1 MSHKD
6 NDAQTGQPLRVVFF
20 DAAETLFH
28 VNGSV
33 ADIYLRHAV
42 QYGYQPRPD
51 SVTLITDAFRR
62 AFHDAPP
69 PVFAA
74 TESARIKQSER
85 LWWFDVVHNVFYR
98 VGMFERFDEF
108 FEHVFDVFADP
119 LCWKMFPEV
128 VPTLTELRS
137 HGLEL
142 GIVSNFDS
150 RLFNILRGLGI
161 AELFHTVT
169 ISSLAH
175 AAKPS
180 PKIFRLALDQHAV
193 EPAEAMH
200 VGDSVRDDV
209 EGATKAGLTAVLL
222 ARHDQQSPPGIQTIR
237 ALDELIPLA
246 LSRGGQNL
254 A

>member
-1 MSHKD
+1 MR
-6 NDAQTGQPLRVVFF
+6 QPIRVVFF

-33 ADIYLRHAV
+33 ADIYFCHAV
-42 QYGYQPRPD
+42 QFGYQPKPE
-51 SVTLITDAFRR
+51 SIALISEAFRR

-74 TESARIKQSER
+74 TDADQLKQSER

-108 FEHVFDVFADP
+108 FEHVFDVFAAP
-119 LCWKMFPEV
+119 ATWKLFPEV
-128 VPTLTELRS
+128 LPTLSALKSR
-137 HGLEL
+137 GLEL

-150 RLFNILRGLGI
+150 RLFHVLRGLGI
-161 AELFHTVT
+161 ADLFDTVT

-180 PKIFRLALDQHAV
+180 PKIFEFALEQHAV
-193 EPAEAMH
+193 EPVDALH
-200 VGDSVRDDV
+200 VGDSLRDDV
-209 EGATKAGLTAVLL
+209 EGAKKAGLGAVLL
-222 ARHDQQSPPGIQTIR
+222 ARQGKQAPPGIPVIR
-237 ALDELIPLA
+237 TLEELVPMLG
-246 LSRGGQNL
+246 S
-254 A
+254 

>member
-1 MSHKD
+1 MS
-6 NDAQTGQPLRVVFF
+6 QSVRVVFF

-33 ADIYLRHAV
+33 AEIYLRCAV
-42 QYGYQPRPD
+42 PFGYQPKPD
-51 SVTLITDAFRR
+51 SITLITEAFRR
-62 AFHDAPP
+62 AFHDAPA

-74 TESARIKQSER
+74 TESAQLKQSER

-108 FEHVFDVFADP
+108 FEHVFGVFGDP
-119 LCWKMFPEV
+119 ASWKLYAEV
-128 VPTLTELRS
+128 PATLRS
-137 HGLEL
+137 LRSRGLEL

-150 RLFNILRGLGI
+150 RLFNVLRGLQI
-161 AELFHTVT
+161 ADLFDTVT

-180 PKIFRLALDQHAV
+180 PKIFELALAQHAV
-193 EPAEAMH
+193 DPGEAIH

-209 EGATKAGLTAVLL
+209 EGATKAGLHAVLL
-222 ARHDQQSPPGIQTIR
+222 ARGEKPVPPGIQAIHT
-237 ALDELIPLA
+237 LDELVPLITPGE
-246 LSRGGQNL
+246 SR
-254 A
+254 

>member
-1 MSHKD
+1 MSESV
-6 NDAQTGQPLRVVFF
+6 RVVFF

-33 ADIYLRHAV
+33 AEIYLRCAV
-42 QYGYQPRPD
+42 QFGYQPKPD
-51 SVTLITDAFRR
+51 AITLITEAFRR

-74 TESARIKQSER
+74 TESAQLKQSER

-108 FEHVFDVFADP
+108 FDHVYGVFADAAS
-119 LCWKMFPEV
+119 WKLYPEV
-128 VPTLTELRS
+128 PATLTALRKR
-137 HGLEL
+137 GLEL

-150 RLFNILRGLGI
+150 RLFNVLRGLGI
-161 AELFHTVT
+161 ADLFDTVT

-180 PKIFRLALDQHAV
+180 PKIFELALAQHAV
-193 EPAEAMH
+193 DPGEAMH
-200 VGDSVRDDV
+200 VGDSLRDDV
-209 EGATKAGLTAVLL
+209 EGATKAGLRAVLL
-222 ARHDQQSPPGIQTIR
+222 ARQVKEMPSGVESIR
-237 ALDELIPLA
+237 TLDELIPMA
-246 LSRGGQNL
+246 GG
-254 A
+254 

>member
-1 MSHKD
+1 MS
-6 NDAQTGQPLRVVFF
+6 QPTRVAFF

-42 QYGYQPRPD
+42 SFGYQSRPD
-51 SVTLITDAFRR
+51 SIQRITEAFRR

-74 TESARIKQSER
+74 TDSAQIKQSER

-108 FEHVFDVFADP
+108 FEHVYQVFADP
-119 LCWKMFPEV
+119 ASWKLYPEV
-128 VPTLTELRS
+128 VPTLKELRS
-137 HGLEL
+137 RGLEL

-150 RLFNILRGLGI
+150 RLFEVLRGLGI
-161 AELFHTVT
+161 AEFFDTVT

-180 PKIFRLALDQHAV
+180 PRIFELALEQHAV
-193 EPAEAMH
+193 EPAEAVH
-200 VGDSVRDDV
+200 VGDSMRDDV

-222 ARHDQQSPPGIQTIR
+222 VREGKQAPPGVSTIC
-237 ALDELIPLA
+237 ALDELLPLIA
-246 LSRGGQNL
+246 P
-254 A
+254 

>member
-1 MSHKD
+1 MSR
-6 NDAQTGQPLRVVFF
+6 PIRVVFF

-28 VNGSV
+28 VNGTV
-33 ADIYLRHAV
+33 AEIYLQHAV
-42 QYGYQPRPD
+42 QFGYQPKPE
-51 SVTLITDAFRR
+51 SIQLITEAFRR

-108 FEHVFDVFADP
+108 FEHVFNVFADP
-119 LCWKMFPEV
+119 GSWKLFPEV
-128 VPTLTELRS
+128 LPTLKELRNR
-137 HGLEL
+137 GLEL

-150 RLFNILRGLGI
+150 RLFNVVRGLGI
-161 AELFHTVT
+161 AELFDTIT

-180 PKIFRLALDQHAV
+180 PKIFELALEQHAV
-193 EPAEAMH
+193 EPAEALH
-200 VGDSVRDDV
+200 VGDSLRDDV
-209 EGATKAGLTAVLL
+209 EGATKAGLTAVLV
-222 ARHDQQSPPGIQTIR
+222 ARQGKQAPPHIR
-237 ALDELIPLA
+237 AIRTLDELVPLVA
-246 LSRGGQNL
+246 SS
-254 A
+254 

>member
-1 MSHKD
+1 M
-6 NDAQTGQPLRVVFF
+6 TQPVRVVFF

-42 QYGYQPRPD
+42 SFGYQPKPNAMG
-51 SVTLITDAFRR
+51 LITEAFRR

-74 TESARIKQSER
+74 TEPAQLKQSER

-108 FEHVFDVFADP
+108 FEHVYEVFADP
-119 LCWKMFPEV
+119 ASWRLYAEV
-128 VPTLTELRS
+128 PHTLKALRNR
-137 HGLEL
+137 GLEL

-150 RLFNILRGLGI
+150 RLFNVIRGLGI
-161 AELFHTVT
+161 AELFDTVT

-180 PKIFRLALDQHAV
+180 PKIFELALEQHAV
-193 EPAEAMH
+193 EPGEAMH
-200 VGDSVRDDV
+200 VGDSLRDDV
-209 EGATKAGLTAVLL
+209 EGATKAGLAAVLL
-222 ARHDQQSPPGIQTIR
+222 ARHGKQTPPSVPAIR
-237 ALDELIPLA
+237 TLDELVPLIA
-246 LSRGGQNL
+246 S
-254 A
+254 